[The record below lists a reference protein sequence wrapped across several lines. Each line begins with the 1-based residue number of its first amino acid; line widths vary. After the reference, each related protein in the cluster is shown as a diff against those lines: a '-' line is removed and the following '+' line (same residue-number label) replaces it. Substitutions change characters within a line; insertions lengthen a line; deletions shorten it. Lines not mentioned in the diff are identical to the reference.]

1 MPVQRVSR
9 GFKDVSASFKI
20 NPINS
25 DVIILKNENAI
36 SRSIRNLILTIP
48 GEKPFAPTVGSNVSN
63 LLFENLDALTASS
76 IQSEIEY
83 TVNNFEPRVDLTGV
97 KVTPNFDN
105 NAFDVVINYDIVG
118 IDVLPQQLTF
128 ALQPT
133 R

>member
-105 NAFDVVINYDIVG
+105 NAWKLHFINDNLKTNFVC
-118 IDVLPQQLTF
+118 
-128 ALQPT
+128 
-133 R
+133 

>member
-1 MPVQRVSR
+1 VPVQRVSR

-76 IQSEIEY
+76 IQSEIEF

-105 NAFDVVINYDIVG
+105 NAFDVVINYDIIG

>member
-76 IQSEIEY
+76 IQSEIEF

-105 NAFDVVINYDIVG
+105 NAFDVVINSDIIG

>member
-1 MPVQRVSR
+1 VPVQRVSR

-48 GEKPFAPTVGSNVSN
+48 GEKPFAPTVGSNVTN

-76 IQSEIEY
+76 IQTEIEF
-83 TVNNFEPRVDLTGV
+83 TINNFEPRVDLTGV

-105 NAFDVVINYDIVG
+105 NAFDVVINYDIIG